1 MSLLE
6 RNKDEVIS
14 RNYNFL
20 KDLIFKTLKTK
31 IKFFKNDVYENSERL
46 NLNFGH
52 TFAHAIEMALQ
63 SKTKDILRHGEAVG
77 MGMLCE
83 IFYSGNFTLLNKLK
97 YLLNYYNLPINLK
110 KVTKGRNK
118 KYLINQ
124 IYNNIFWIRKK
135 KINNFP
141 RYIKVN
147 NIGKSKIEEMR
158 DNSKIKKTIAEVLF

>member
-1 MSLLE
+1 M
-6 RNKDEVIS
+6 
-14 RNYNFL
+14 
-20 KDLIFKTLKTK
+20 
-31 IKFFKNDVYENSERL
+31 KF
-46 NLNFGH
+46 
-52 TFAHAIEMALQ
+52 
-63 SKTKDILRHGEAVG
+63 
-77 MGMLCE
+77 
-83 IFYSGNFTLLNKLK
+83 FYSGNFTLLNKLK

-124 IYNNIFWIRKK
+124 IYNNIFLDKK